1 MVYLSALCPLICERR
16 SRGKGKRWRR
26 REGKRENLG
35 GLGRQEG
42 LNRGAGAAGSAT
54 VAMCLA
60 RLCELLRERKRTIEV
75 EERSGLVRLASGP
88 GEVKTVPAWEFY
100 QEEGGCEVVSG
111 LGTRTSGLDDDAHGT
126 GARRLESR

>member
-1 MVYLSALCPLICERR
+1 MASDHAGIGEALVGALCSLDLEE
-16 SRGKGKRWRR
+16 GGTW
-26 REGKRENLG
+26 EGKEVAAARGEEGNLG

-100 QEEGGCEVVSG
+100 QREV
-111 LGTRTSGLDDDAHGT
+111 
-126 GARRLESR
+126 SRW